1 MEKTP
6 LQIGEEAKRLFLSG
20 HNCAQAVF
28 LAFSNNLGLPE
39 ETALK
44 LCAGFGGGMGR
55 LREVCGA
62 ASAMFMVLGLKYGS
76 TDPTDRNA
84 KAQLYARVQEL
95 AKRFKEENGSIICR
109 MCLTPNCTAT
119 IPSIAPDTSA
129 APVLSGTGIMT
140 LRFPDFF
147 IFCGRVRL
155 SLATAKRRRR

>member
-28 LAFSNNLGLPE
+28 LAFSNSLDLPE

-62 ASAMFMVLGLKYGS
+62 VSAMFMVLGLKYGS
-76 TDPTDRNA
+76 ADPTDRNA

-109 MCLTPNCTAT
+109 ELLSLPPGPQDPTPQERTTQYYRLRPC
-119 IPSIAPDTSA
+119 PDKVASA
-129 APVLSGTGIMT
+129 ARI
-140 LRFPDFF
+140 
-147 IFCGRVRL
+147 
-155 SLATAKRRRR
+155 LAEYMQEQSR

>member
-109 MCLTPNCTAT
+109 ELLSLPPGPQDPTPQERTAQYYRLR
-119 IPSIAPDTSA
+119 PCPDKVASA
-129 APVLSGTGIMT
+129 ARI
-140 LRFPDFF
+140 
-147 IFCGRVRL
+147 
-155 SLATAKRRRR
+155 LAEYMQEQSR